1 MEVADIFVVNKMDRD
16 GSSRMAAAIKSSINM
31 GQMDQGWKTPVLLT
45 QADKGLGVDDLY
57 KTVLKH
63 RRMLEETHKLDQ
75 VRRERKVDEFRNV
88 LINMI
93 RTQTDLMVRDNS
105 RFAALAKLVEDGAL
119 DPYTAAENALNQIK
133 IFDTSLD

>member
-1 MEVADIFVVNKMDRD
+1 MLP
-16 GSSRMAAAIKSSINM
+16 GSATVSR
-31 GQMDQGWKTPVLLT
+31 
-45 QADKGLGVDDLY
+45 QASRALYQHRQNPYSWHCLGKNIGFKPIDLY

-105 RFAALAKLVEDGAL
+105 RLAALAKLVEDGAL

>member
-1 MEVADIFVVNKMDRD
+1 
-16 GSSRMAAAIKSSINM
+16 M

-105 RFAALAKLVEDGAL
+105 RLAALAKLVEDGAL